1 MSKEKSESKESNL
14 LPKLTT
20 IRRWLPNHHYLE
32 SKFINVPLSGF
43 KSTEKSL
50 TDKEAYRVTLSS
62 LRGTLSA
69 QGLGSPTVG
78 SYSIKAGEKYD
89 SNFDFSYL
97 NRPDVTLVELHEFI
111 EDMKENLENY
121 DNDIQIKLKEELAQ
135 AEIKAKELE
144 KDELAKA
151 PNSSS
156 KAD

>member
-1 MSKEKSESKESNL
+1 MSKEKESKL
-14 LPKLTT
+14 LPPCPS
-20 IRRWLPNHHYLE
+20 IRRWLPNHRYLE
-32 SKFINVPLSGF
+32 NKFIDVPLSGF

-111 EDMKENLENY
+111 EDMRDNLESY
-121 DNDIQIKLKEELAQ
+121 DNDLQIKLKEELAQ
-135 AEIKAKELE
+135 AEIKAKEME
-144 KDELAKA
+144 KAELSKA
-151 PNSSS
+151 SASSS
-156 KAD
+156 TKAE